1 MNIKENDI
9 PSACLSTLVNIN
21 ARQRAFYQLLI
32 EILYKD
38 EPSKVDGVV
47 RLLNDYEA
55 EEKSLIWM
63 ALYSHYGSDP
73 LDLPDGI
80 AQS

>member
-1 MNIKENDI
+1 MNPKDV
-9 PSACLSTLVNIN
+9 PAASLSVLININ
-21 ARQRAFYQLLI
+21 SRQRAFYQILI

-38 EPSKVDGVV
+38 ELSKVDGVIQ
-47 RLLNDYEA
+47 LLNDYEA
-55 EEKSLIWM
+55 EEKSLLQS

-80 AQS
+80 RQP